1 MKSDCV
7 FCGIVAGTVP
17 SSKVY
22 EDDQVIVINDISP
35 KAKVH
40 QLIIPKRHIDS
51 VANIEDRH
59 EPLMGH
65 MIMVAKTMAEE
76 AGLKGYKL
84 LLNVNKEGGQSGL
97 SYPHASFGWRTSYSY
112 RRVLNFSHDEKPS
125 GNQVAFRAVRAR
137 HLNERGASGILSF
150 QIPHSVRFFSG
161 FWSSNALFCVS
172 PDSS

>member
-1 MKSDCV
+1 VFGEPICEKVKKSVKRKHFLLFSMKSDCV

-51 VANIEDRH
+51 ISDISELDT
-59 EPLMGH
+59 PLMGH
-65 MIMVAKTMAEE
+65 MIMVAKKMAEE

-84 LLNVNKEGGQSGL
+84 LLNVNKEGGQMVFHIHMHLLG
-97 SYPHASFGWRTSYSY
+97 G
-112 RRVLNFSHDEKPS
+112 
-125 GNQVAFRAVRAR
+125 GNIKIA
-137 HLNERGASGILSF
+137 E
-150 QIPHSVRFFSG
+150 
-161 FWSSNALFCVS
+161 C
-172 PDSS
+172 